1 MDASRSLLDLL
12 RPNSESK
19 ERINEEEGVSSC
31 KGMNDIQSNLLSILM
46 GKSREGHDKGVDKG
60 LVNVGGGVG
69 GGGVKTNLQS
79 EYLSNLIE
87 SKNNG
92 VLKES
97 VRREGTISERT
108 NVNKG
113 GSSVGDRPMISG
125 VQMGARGSPDVS
137 TTTTQSGLLSILLG
151 DSSVGVQEGLG
162 VNSRNVSA
170 VTEATVSSAVSV
182 VSAVSGGGGT
192 EMVGVTTKGTNL
204 SETTITDEKTQKTM
218 FSATNIFD
226 QLSVTNP
233 RLSDMKPKKILKA
246 PPRVND
252 SGGSKMEE
260 EGVSSL
266 KNIPSVME
274 HFSSQKLGLKKEIE
288 QGKSQSIRK
297 FLLPKSPFKRILI
310 PQAKNL
316 GYYDKAELTEIA
328 RLSVS
333 FDSLNNHTI
342 DADKNYLAYAIPK
355 DGNLR
360 LMNQEDGSH
369 VLLSGQP
376 GSKVHDVLFSK
387 YTVNPENVTY
397 LMTTN
402 SKGGVIVWHILK
414 TSFTNPSKSVKMI
427 FRFNGEH
434 SLSNTEIKAK
444 FCPIMNIVAI
454 KLLNRIYFFRFST
467 DRFEEVQR
475 SEISISNANIGFV
488 VAEKFIED
496 FAFSPD
502 GKVLV
507 TIHEDGTAEFWSIYE
522 HIENSIKFVLS
533 TPILS
538 YAVSNEPLFWVSFI
552 GPKQPNAPSK
562 CLIFGLRCNR
572 KLYLLDLDSGLISQ
586 ELILTGNSENSSSE
600 ISSIAIYDNSSQNL
614 IVNDHSGFLYR
625 FHYNNKDVEVPMSQ
639 DSYFQSLASKN
650 TNTDISSKNWS
661 LFDSFYVVSFITK
674 KTLYNFN
681 LVSLNDSALD
691 LFAAHDKG
699 YTILHFP
706 VSKQEVVVDDLKES
720 NIYTYTAQ
728 SVLIAENTNTTV
740 KSTNKNNEFSV
751 EQKVVSDVK
760 FHDGSYDSKQEF
772 VKTIRK
778 KKTKNDEVSS
788 NNKTDVDVIESVDI
802 NSSFNTL
809 NIDDNSCN
817 VSDYTDLRKF
827 IKILFVEF
835 NKQNKKIQELIA
847 QNDEIRANQEK
858 LLFRVSENFNNNIKE
873 SIEKN
878 VSLSVKNNILP
889 AISKFAS
896 NTTDK
901 QLTQLTPCIKK
912 LSQELT
918 TEIHS
923 VCSKFMDKTSLVQDI
938 SESLEKIY
946 VKALNSEMDFYV
958 KGNISQLQ
966 NVFQKISQ
974 MESKYDERLDFLLK
988 QISDERKKQ
997 HSSID
1002 MLLKNVLS
1010 LEKQLSSLLSKIDTD
1025 KLDMNAQNCSSK
1037 FMGDFYQSIDEVRA
1051 PFRDLL
1057 AKSHYNDVLAIW
1069 VQSPYKSE
1077 TFDMFVS
1084 LDPKVVL
1091 DNASY
1096 VILFSV
1102 ANTLSEIIQD
1112 IDDPLIEKKLQ
1123 WLETCFKLLMN
1134 MESHYFTGITLQIL
1148 LLIENRMDN
1157 LYERLRHITPKVP
1170 YLRIVLSILYF
1181 SAELRQFFNE

>member
-19 ERINEEEGVSSC
+19 ERINQEGGVGTS
-31 KGMNDIQSNLLSILM
+31 KGINDVQSNFLSILI
-46 GKSREGHDKGVDKG
+46 GKTGDSVDKNVAGG
-60 LVNVGGGVG
+60 L
-69 GGGVKTNLQS
+69 KTNFQS

-92 VLKES
+92 ILKES
-97 VRREGTISERT
+97 GKKERSVSVSERT
-108 NVNKG
+108 VTSKG
-113 GSSVGDRPMISG
+113 SVIASVGDKSTSAGISTG
-125 VQMGARGSPDVS
+125 LPGSPDVS
-137 TTTTQSGLLSILLG
+137 VTSSQSGLLSILLG
-151 DSSVGVQEGLG
+151 DSAGGLSETLPT
-162 VNSRNVSA
+162 NSRNFKNAPESTGSNTVLTGGSETAPLTIKGPSASGTSTSVSTVSA
-170 VTEATVSSAVSV
+170 GAT
-182 VSAVSGGGGT
+182 
-192 EMVGVTTKGTNL
+192 M
-204 SETTITDEKTQKTM
+204 TDEKTPKAM
-218 FSATNIFD
+218 FSAINIFD

-233 RLSDMKPKKILKA
+233 RLSDLKPKKILKA
-246 PPRVND
+246 PPRMND
-252 SGGSKMEE
+252 SGSSKI
-260 EGVSSL
+260 EGESTSL
-266 KNIPSVME
+266 KNTIVAADN
-274 HFSSQKLGLKKEIE
+274 FSSQKLTLKKEIE
-288 QGKSQSIRK
+288 LGKTQSIRK
-297 FLLPKSPFKRILI
+297 ILLPRSPFKRILI
-310 PQAKNL
+310 PLAKNL
-316 GYYDKAELTEIA
+316 GYYDKIELTEIA
-328 RLSVS
+328 RLSVT

-342 DADKNYLAYAIPK
+342 DANKNYLAYAIPK

-360 LMNQEDGSH
+360 LMNQDDGSH
-369 VLLSGQP
+369 ILLSGQP
-376 GSKVHDVLFSK
+376 GSKIHDVSFSK
-387 YTVNPENVTY
+387 YIVNPENVTY

-402 SKGGVIVWHILK
+402 SKGGVIIWYILK
-414 TSFTNPSKSVKMI
+414 TSFSNPSKSVKMI
-427 FRFNGEH
+427 FRFNGEY

-475 SEISISNANIGFV
+475 SEISMSNANIGFV

-502 GKVLV
+502 GRVLV
-507 TIHEDGTAEFWSIYE
+507 TIHEDGTAELWSIYE
-522 HIENSIKFVLS
+522 HIENSIKFAIS
-533 TPILS
+533 TSILS

-552 GPKQPNAPSK
+552 GPKQLNAPSK
-562 CLIFGLRCNR
+562 YLIFGLRCNR

-586 ELILTGNSENSSSE
+586 ELILTGNSENSNSE
-600 ISSIAIYDNSSQNL
+600 VSSIALYDNSSQNL

-625 FHYNNKDVEVPMSQ
+625 FHYNNKDIEVPMSQ
-639 DSYFQSLASKN
+639 DSYLQSLVSKN
-650 TNTDISSKNWS
+650 TSVDVSSKNWS
-661 LFDSFYVVSFITK
+661 LFDSFCIVSFIAK

-681 LVSLNDSALD
+681 LVSLNDSTLD

-706 VSKQEVVVDDLKES
+706 ISKQEIVVDELKES

-728 SVLIAENTNTTV
+728 SVLITENTDMIA
-740 KSTNKNNEFSV
+740 KSVNQNKEFSV
-751 EQKVVSDVK
+751 EQKVVSDIK

-772 VKTIRK
+772 VKTIK
-778 KKTKNDEVSS
+778 KKKAKNDEVSS
-788 NNKTDVDVIESVDI
+788 NNKTDVDIIESVDM
-802 NSSFNTL
+802 NSSFSTL

-817 VSDYTDLRKF
+817 ISDYADLRKF
-827 IKILFVEF
+827 IKILFIEF
-835 NKQNKKIQELIA
+835 NKQNKKIAELIS
-847 QNDEIRANQEK
+847 QNDEIRASQDK
-858 LLFRVSENFNNNIKE
+858 LLFRVSENFNNIKE
-873 SIEKN
+873 YIEKN

-889 AISKFAS
+889 VISKFAS

-912 LSQELT
+912 ISQELT
-918 TEIHS
+918 TEIYN

-938 SESLEKIY
+938 SESLEKVY
-946 VKALNSEMDFYV
+946 LKALNSEMDFYV

-974 MESKYDERLDFLLK
+974 METKYDERLDFMLK

-997 HSSID
+997 HTNIE
-1002 MLLKNVLS
+1002 MLLNNLLS
-1010 LEKQLSSLLSKIDTD
+1010 LEKQLSTLLSKIDTD
-1025 KLDMNAQNCSSK
+1025 KLNMNPQNCSSK
-1037 FMGDFYQSIDEVRA
+1037 FLGDSYQSIDGVRA

-1077 TFDMFVS
+1077 TFDMFAS

-1102 ANTLSEIIQD
+1102 ANTLSEIIED
-1112 IDDPLIEKKLQ
+1112 IGDPLIEKKLQ

-1134 MESHYFTGITLQIL
+1134 MENHYFTGITLQIL

-1181 SAELRQFFNE
+1181 AAELRQFFNE